1 MSSTRSEKRQTT
13 VTGASRRNF
22 LVATGAG
29 VAVAGVTAA
38 VPTRR
43 QNAASQQPI
52 PMPTDTQPLVA
63 HIGDPASG
71 SISFLVGDREIVV
84 HDIELVARLM
94 VAARSAGGTGRVPQG
109 A

>member
-1 MSSTRSEKRQTT
+1 MSSTGSKERQTA

-29 VAVAGVTAA
+29 AAVAGVTAA

-43 QNAASQQPI
+43 PSAPVQQPVR
-52 PMPTDTQPLVA
+52 MPAGAQSLVA

-71 SISFLVGDREIVV
+71 IISVLVGDREIVV
-84 HDIELVARLM
+84 HDADLVARLM
-94 VAARSAGGTGRVPQG
+94 VAAGGTGT
-109 A
+109 AA